1 MGLIPSQDDPLE
13 KETATHFSIL
23 DGKCQ
28 GQGTL
33 VDYSPWGHKESD
45 TTEHSTITHLS
56 LSLSLSLSI
65 YIYIYIVYG
74 YYKRGNMQCEEFC
87 TCFLSLISEGFPSP

>member
-56 LSLSLSLSI
+56 LSLSVSLSLSLCLSLSI
-65 YIYIYIVYG
+65 YIYSFEI
-74 YYKRGNMQCEEFC
+74 
-87 TCFLSLISEGFPSP
+87 P